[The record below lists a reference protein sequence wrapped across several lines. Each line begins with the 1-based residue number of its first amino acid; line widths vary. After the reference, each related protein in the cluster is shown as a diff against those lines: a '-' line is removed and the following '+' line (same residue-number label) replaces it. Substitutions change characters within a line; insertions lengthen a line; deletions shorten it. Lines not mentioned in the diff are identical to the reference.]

1 MEYANFI
8 ETIRKRAVK
17 TAGEDGKV
25 FINKVVK
32 NNGKEMDGLVILEN
46 GYSIAPTI
54 YLNDYYENYRCG
66 AYIDDI
72 MNEILTIYY
81 RNRDAVCFNTEMFND
96 FESVKGSIVYKLINF
111 EKNKELLRE
120 VPHKRFLDLAVV
132 CYCIVKRLN
141 NYIATTMIKN
151 DFLDKWGVS
160 SDVLFDM
167 AKKNTPELLSAR
179 ISPITGFLNEIS
191 GNDIYEVPD
200 KDDVSMFVMTNET
213 HVNGAACMLYTDV
226 IDRLSKDLDKDLY
239 ILPSSV
245 HELIIVPFDD
255 NISGSDLAMIVK
267 DINEKGVA
275 AEEVLSDNVYEFRR
289 SDKKIHL

>member
-8 ETIRKRAVK
+8 ETIRARAVK

-66 AYIDDI
+66 ADIDDI
-72 MNEILTIYY
+72 MNEILTTYY

-111 EKNKELLRE
+111 EKNKELLQE

-132 CYCIVKRLN
+132 CYSIVKRLN

-151 DFLDKWGVS
+151 DFLDKWNIS
-160 SDVLFDM
+160 SDVLFDI
-167 AKKNTPELLSAR
+167 AERNTPKLLSAR

-191 GNDIYEVPD
+191 GNNLYEVPD

-213 HVNGAACMLYTDV
+213 HVNGAACMLYEDV
-226 IDRLSKDLDKDLY
+226 IDRLSNDLDKDLY

-275 AEEVLSDNVYEFRR
+275 AEEILSDNVYEFRR

>member
-1 MEYANFI
+1 MKYANFI

-66 AYIDDI
+66 ADIDDI

>member
-66 AYIDDI
+66 ADIDDI

-167 AKKNTPELLSAR
+167 AEKNTPELLSAR

-275 AEEVLSDNVYEFRR
+275 AEEVLSDNVYEFMR

>member
-66 AYIDDI
+66 ADIDDI

>member
-1 MEYANFI
+1 
-8 ETIRKRAVK
+8 
-17 TAGEDGKV
+17 
-25 FINKVVK
+25 
-32 NNGKEMDGLVILEN
+32 MDGLVILEN

-66 AYIDDI
+66 ADIDDI

>member
-1 MEYANFI
+1 MEYDNFI
-8 ETIRKRAVK
+8 ETIRNRAVK

-66 AYIDDI
+66 ADIDDI
-72 MNEILTIYY
+72 MNDILTTYY
-81 RNRDAVCFNTEMFND
+81 RNRDSVCFNTEIFND
-96 FESVKGSIVYKLINF
+96 FESVKDRIVYKLINF
-111 EKNKELLRE
+111 KKNKELLRE
-120 VPHKRFLDLAVV
+120 VPHKRFLDLAIV
-132 CYCIVKRLN
+132 CYCIVNRFN

-151 DFLDKWGVS
+151 DFLDKWGIK
-160 SDVLFDM
+160 SDLLFEI
-167 AKKNTPELLSAR
+167 AQKNTPNILPVK

-191 GNDIYEVPD
+191 GNDMYEVSD
-200 KDDVSMFVMTNET
+200 KEEVSMFVMTNVT
-213 HVNGAACMLYTDV
+213 HVNGGVSMLYTYVLDK
-226 IDRLSKDLDKDLY
+226 LSNDLGKDLY

-245 HELIIVPFDD
+245 HELIVVPFDE

-275 AEEVLSDNVYEFRR
+275 AEDILSDNVYEFRR
-289 SDKKIHL
+289 SDKKIHM